1 MSWAIAV
8 SATFCIQALIPRC
21 CFLCPGPWQYLV
33 HIQCGHLH
41 SQTQYVSKAL
51 RHLFPDTILY
61 VSYVLRH
68 NRISAT
74 LCMRKC
80 LFPDT
85 ILYVSYVLRHN
96 RISATLCMRKC
107 LFPDT
112 ILYVSYVLRHNS
124 ISATLCMHKC
134 LFPDTILY
142 VSYVPRHNSISTTIC
157 MHKCLFPDT
166 ICFLCPETQQ
176 YIHYSLYAQ
185 VLISRHNMF
194 LMSWAVALL
203 QYLLFFVWGAIP
215 RHKGIKCTRFVVGS
229 GWSLWPKGIE
239 SYVIFS
245 SMDDSFC

>member
-41 SQTQYVSKAL
+41 SQTQYVSK
-51 RHLFPDTILY
+51 D
-61 VSYVLRH
+61 LRH

-80 LFPDT
+80 L
-85 ILYVSYVLRHN
+85 V
-96 RISATLCMRKC
+96 
-107 LFPDT
+107 PDT

-166 ICFLCPETQQ
+166 ICFLGPETQQ

-215 RHKGIKCTRFVVGS
+215 RHKGIKCTRFFVGS